1 MNYKDTLEYIQSL
14 NQYGSVLG
22 LDNMLRLCEKLGHPE
37 EKCKFIHIAGTNGK
51 GSTSAYIAHILMA
64 AGFRVG
70 RYISPTITDYR
81 ERFQIGK
88 RMITQKDL
96 CEYVERLKMVCE
108 ELTAEGYPHPTPFE
122 VETALGFLYFAEK
135 KCDYV
140 VLEVGMGGAT
150 DATNVIPS
158 PAACVWVSISMDHM
172 GFLGKELTSIAGVKA
187 GIAKKGSLLISC
199 SQEPEVAVVL
209 QEQAAKVGGTLVV
222 ADVSLATG
230 IKYGLTTQQFSYKG
244 LSKLKIHLAGTH
256 QISNAVTAVEV
267 VLQLL
272 ETGVDISDKAIYKGL
287 EDTIWQA
294 RLEVLG
300 KQPLFVIDGAHNEDA
315 ARKLVSSIETYF
327 SGKRMIYIMG
337 VLKDKEYEK
346 ILSMTAKYAEHI
358 LTITPPDNPRALD
371 AYELAL
377 SAREYHS
384 QVTNLSSLEE
394 AVEVSHLLA
403 DKDTVILC
411 FGSLSYL
418 GAIKKIYADCTDK
431 FKRSRHG
438 R

>member
-1 MNYKDTLEYIQSL
+1 MHYKETLEYIQSL

-37 EKCKFIHIAGTNGK
+37 TRCKFIHIAGTNGK
-51 GSTSAYIAHILMA
+51 GSTSAYIAHMLMA

-70 RYISPTITDYR
+70 RYVSPTITDYR

-96 CEYVERLKMVCE
+96 CEYVERLKAVCE
-108 ELTAEGYPHPTPFE
+108 ELVAEGHPHPTPFE

-135 KCDYV
+135 NCDYV

-150 DATNVIPS
+150 DATNVIPA
-158 PAACVWVSISMDHM
+158 PVACVWASISMDHM
-172 GFLGKELTSIAGVKA
+172 GFLGKDLTSIAGVKA
-187 GIAKKGSLLISC
+187 GIAKEGSLLISC
-199 SQEPEVAVVL
+199 KQEREVEVVL
-209 QEQAAKVGGTLVV
+209 QKKAEQVGGSLVV
-222 ADVSLATG
+222 ADASKATG

-244 LSKLKIHLAGTH
+244 LPKLKIHLAGTY

-267 VLQLL
+267 MLQLRKM
-272 ETGVDISDKAIYKGL
+272 GVDISDKAIYKGL

-346 ILSMTAKYAEHI
+346 ILSMTAKYTEHI
-358 LTITPPDNPRALD
+358 LTITPPENPRALG
-371 AYELAL
+371 AYELAFA
-377 SAREYHS
+377 AREYHN

-418 GAIKKIYADCTDK
+418 GAIKKIYADRTDK
-431 FKRSRHG
+431 VKRSRNG

>member
-1 MNYKDTLEYIQSL
+1 MLYKETLEYIQSL

-37 EKCKFIHIAGTNGK
+37 TRCRFIHIAGTNGK
-51 GSTSAYIAHILMA
+51 GSTSAYIAHMLMA

-70 RYISPTITDYR
+70 RYVSPTIADYR
-81 ERFQIGK
+81 ERFQIGR
-88 RMITQKDL
+88 RMIAQKDL
-96 CEYVERLKMVCE
+96 CEYVERLKAVCE
-108 ELTAEGYPHPTPFE
+108 ELAAEGYPHPTPFE

-135 KCDYV
+135 NCDYV

-150 DATNVIPS
+150 DATNVIPA
-158 PAACVWVSISMDHM
+158 PIACVWASISMDHM
-172 GFLGKELTSIAGVKA
+172 GFLGKDLTSIARVKA
-187 GIAKKGSLLISC
+187 GIAKEGSLLISC
-199 SQEPEVAVVL
+199 KQDREVEEVL
-209 QEQAAKVGGTLVV
+209 QNQAEQVGGSLVV
-222 ADVSLATG
+222 ADVSKATG

-244 LSKLKIHLAGTH
+244 LSKLKIHLAGTY

-267 VLQLL
+267 MLQLR
-272 ETGVDISDKAIYKGL
+272 EIGVDISDKAIYKGL
-287 EDTIWQA
+287 EDTLWQA

-300 KQPLFVIDGAHNEDA
+300 KQPLFIVDGAHNEDA

-327 SGKRMIYIMG
+327 SGKRIIYIMG

-358 LTITPPDNPRALD
+358 LTITPPENPRALG

-377 SAREYHS
+377 AAREYHN

-418 GAIKKIYADCTDK
+418 GAIKKIYANRADK
-431 FKRSRHG
+431 VKRSRHG